1 MTTASEWSPQS
12 DVQLVRA
19 TMELFK
25 GTSLTSNTIANSGSL
40 SFTTQTYLYFD
51 EGKWIE
57 IIDNNNSSNWMAG
70 QVTSYNELT
79 GALVFAPKVKSG
91 SGTIADWLIYSS
103 GVWVNDPW
111 NGGTVTNPVTINSTL
126 AVTGTTTLAKV
137 NSSAQISS
145 TAGDVNLCTVT
156 ALADASATL
165 SFAQIFNGVLTI
177 APTTARVLTLPSAA
191 TIIAALTG
199 YEVGSQFTFTVLNTA
214 TSTVT
219 IAPGTGVV
227 MNGRTLFTEGS
238 TTYLVRVDSA
248 TVVSVYNISQ
258 ATTESNGVPGQISDG
273 TKRKLTSLSGTMA
286 WEVEL
291 AGISSVSSTVT
302 TDTTLTSASAGYQ
315 FVQMATM
322 GKSLTL
328 PDATTMT
335 VGGPKFI
342 IDNTQGSYPCGIRNS
357 AGTLLMAVAA
367 GGEAY
372 VSIKSIST
380 AAGVWSITGTN
391 LEPGLIT
398 IDNTFSSTY
407 SSTVLAPFVAL
418 DDNKSIHFLALA
430 SGFAAVAVDKITGA
444 VGTPVTVSAVASM
457 VPRTAFKITSTT
469 AIVFYS
475 STTGTLISVV
485 ISLSGATTLAIGTPS
500 STLTDTGVGVE
511 DFSGVPKIAQL
522 DSTHYLVS
530 WATATGAGNTSVAA
544 FEVTSGTTVTLGS
557 TVNIIAANNVINST
571 TTYALTAT
579 TALVLYKSGAGAP
592 YANNGVVISVS
603 GAACSVGTPA
613 ALTGVGSSLTAVASS
628 CLLSATKCLVQDDNN
643 TAGSVIASVFTVS
656 GTAVTAGTLVSVETG
671 ITTSS
676 SYTANSAT
684 RYNPHLFPLSA
695 STALLWYFDS
705 SSVSRAVVLSESGG
719 TVTKGSILYNSI
731 CISGT
736 SADARLGR
744 IMPQGVSD
752 FCVLGRYGDYYST
765 IGNVFLSPHK
775 LSGTTITV
783 GRSSACLADLGGVSS
798 LSSDYW
804 SAIRLT
810 NGKQLIFTGTNVLAP
825 IAIGVFS
832 SNGDA
837 VNYGGSIK
845 LPRARSAGSKLN
857 LAVSSNRIVILHETL
872 ESTINADS
880 TYQLRL
886 LNVEIAA

>member
-70 QVTSYNELT
+70 QVTSYNKLT

-199 YEVGSQFTFTVLNTA
+199 YEVGSQFTFTVLNTS

-273 TKRKLTSLSGTMA
+273 VTRQLTSLNGTMSWA
-286 WEVEL
+286 VEQI
-291 AGISSVSSTVT
+291 GISSVSATVT

-322 GKSLTL
+322 GKSFTL
-328 PDATTMT
+328 PDATTMS

-372 VSIKSIST
+372 VSIKSIAT

-398 IDNTFSSTY
+398 VDNTFSSTY

-418 DDNKSIHFLALA
+418 DDNKSIHFLKNTSNDLY
-430 SGFAAVAVDKITGA
+430 AVAVDKTTGA
-444 VGTPVTVSAVASM
+444 VGTPVLVKVSTTNLRS
-457 VPRTAFKITSTT
+457 AFKVSTTT
-469 AIVFYS
+469 AIAFYDDGS
-475 STTGTLISVV
+475 ANSRAVI
-485 ISLSGATTLAIGTPS
+485 ISLSGATTLAVGTEASVATYGYWTAENFSDAPKIVQLT
-500 STLTDTGVGVE
+500 STLYLASYT
-511 DFSGVPKIAQL
+511 SG
-522 DSTHYLVS
+522 T
-530 WATATGAGNTSVAA
+530 NTSVVA
-544 FEVTSGTTVTLGS
+544 VSVSGTTVTIGS
-557 TVNIIAANNVINST
+557 AANIITANSVSNST

-579 TALVLYKSGAGAP
+579 TGLVLYKSGAGAP
-592 YANNGVVISVS
+592 YTHNAVVISVS
-603 GAACSVGTPA
+603 GTTCTVGTPA
-613 ALTGVGSSLTAVASS
+613 SADTQNSTNPASS
-628 CLLSATKCLVQDDNN
+628 CILSATKGILLSD
-643 TAGSVIASVFTVS
+643 ASETNVNARAITVS
-656 GTAVTAGTLVSVETG
+656 GTTVTFGSPLTVEATVL
-671 ITTSS
+671 SS
-676 SYTANSAT
+676 SLLVYTGDSAT

-695 STALLWYFDS
+695 STALLWYLDAS
-705 SSVSRAVVLSESGG
+705 GGISRAVVLSESGG
-719 TVTKGSILYNSI
+719 TVTAGSIVYRG
-731 CISGT
+731 ISNAAAG
-736 SADARLGR
+736 SAGYGIIL
-744 IMPQGVSD
+744 PQGTDHFVSITQAYAD
-752 FCVLGRYGDYYST
+752 TAGAA
-765 IGNVFLSPHK
+765 LSFNTAK
-775 LSGTTITV
+775 IASTTITQGGSIPAPELGNTNSMLGV
-783 GRSSACLADLGGVSS
+783 NVAKLA
-798 LSSDYW
+798 
-804 SAIRLT
+804 
-810 NGKQLIFTGTNVLAP
+810 NGKYAVRGGQSNKSSIKCFE
-825 IAIGVFS
+825 
-832 SNGDA
+832 SNGDFFKSVGDLA
-837 VNYGGSIK
+837 IPAMEVGVNIPMLPVVGTNRFVLMGGHS
-845 LPRARSAGSKLN
+845 RGSAT
-857 LAVSSNRIVILHETL
+857 SSANGL
-872 ESTINADS
+872 
-880 TYQLRL
+880 LRL
-886 LNVEIAA
+886 ITVEIAA